1 MFALLDSKMKQ
12 CLQGD
17 SCDPKFTKQ
26 NSYWLMLA
34 RDQWI
39 ANAFSC
45 LQHVYWSKAYA
56 VRKLIS

>member
-1 MFALLDSKMKQ
+1 MPIKLIKKKKKKKK
-12 CLQGD
+12 GD

-26 NSYWLMLA
+26 KSYWLMLA